1 MGYRYGAGDQAQE
14 VAPALARTGAA
25 PFAPGFC
32 NGAGSPICTYGYP
45 KLPMQSSSA
54 ITHVDI

>member
-14 VAPALARTGAA
+14 VAPALAWTGAA

-32 NGAGSPICTYGYP
+32 NSAGSPICTYGYP
-45 KLPMQSSSA
+45 KLPYAKFLRPYPS
-54 ITHVDI
+54 